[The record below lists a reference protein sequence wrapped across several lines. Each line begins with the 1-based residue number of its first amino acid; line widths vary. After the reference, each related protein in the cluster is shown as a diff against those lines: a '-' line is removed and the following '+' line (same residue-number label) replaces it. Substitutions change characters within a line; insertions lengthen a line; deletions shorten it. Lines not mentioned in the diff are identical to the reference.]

1 VQLGE
6 VVLLGQEPWMSA
18 EEPIRSVSLSNTRSV
33 DKKIREVNIIT
44 ALLVRARLFGA
55 GGARSFSGK
64 FPGIA

>member
-1 VQLGE
+1 
-6 VVLLGQEPWMSA
+6 MSA

-64 FPGIA
+64 FLGIA